1 MGTVAKIVAA
11 SMGVEVVFDA
21 SADTASTDGTRI
33 IIPTSLI
40 GNGDAHAAIL
50 MRGFIAHE
58 GVGHIRHT
66 DMAAWRAFAQDA
78 SPLGKSILNIIED
91 IRIERLACKVYP
103 GIKRILN
110 ETVEAL
116 KPEGFFDLPTKPHPA
131 GVITGL
137 LLNCLRAEELGQA
150 LDPIPARAMAFKM
163 FGLSLRDD
171 ILNIASNGSRGCS
184 TAEAV
189 DATKT
194 ILKLLGEVAN
204 SVANSVANPL
214 AKPVANP
221 DPIPEHFPETM
232 DDQAGEDASGSET
245 GSEAGS
251 VSKQAPSPSQ
261 QRSLKQSKSAAKT
274 LTATADDCGPSGL
287 EEITQKAMELSVGAS
302 QGLDEMPRSIVASPL
317 QNWRPSV
324 RSAGISRT
332 LSRKLEDMLQSRV
345 DEEDFSVR
353 GGGRLDAKRVSRTRV
368 LDLEVFER
376 EGKEAPG
383 LNTALFVL
391 VDKSGSM
398 SSPIGTSSDTTE
410 AVALDAVSA
419 LGDALARFDGRG
431 VSFSVEGFSQTMTS
445 YKSFSA
451 SWRGTRACLGRYHAS
466 GGTDFT
472 SACFT
477 AIGEIAKRP
486 EKRKVILALTDG
498 DVGELPLL
506 ASMQRTANKHGIE
519 TRVVFLGIEPNAA
532 RFMAT
537 HGGFAR
543 YGVANQAGEV
553 AKAVFA
559 ALEDT
564 F

>member
-1 MGTVAKIVAA
+1 
-11 SMGVEVVFDA
+11 
-21 SADTASTDGTRI
+21 
-33 IIPTSLI
+33 
-40 GNGDAHAAIL
+40 
-50 MRGFIAHE
+50 
-58 GVGHIRHT
+58 
-66 DMAAWRAFAQDA
+66 
-78 SPLGKSILNIIED
+78 
-91 IRIERLACKVYP
+91 
-103 GIKRILN
+103 
-110 ETVEAL
+110 
-116 KPEGFFDLPTKPHPA
+116 
-131 GVITGL
+131 
-137 LLNCLRAEELGQA
+137 
-150 LDPIPARAMAFKM
+150 
-163 FGLSLRDD
+163 
-171 ILNIASNGSRGCS
+171 
-184 TAEAV
+184 
-189 DATKT
+189 
-194 ILKLLGEVAN
+194 
-204 SVANSVANPL
+204 
-214 AKPVANP
+214 
-221 DPIPEHFPETM
+221 
-232 DDQAGEDASGSET
+232 
-245 GSEAGS
+245 
-251 VSKQAPSPSQ
+251 
-261 QRSLKQSKSAAKT
+261 
-274 LTATADDCGPSGL
+274 
-287 EEITQKAMELSVGAS
+287 MEMSVGAS

-332 LSRKLEDMLQSRV
+332 LSRKLEDVLQSRV

-398 SSPIGTSSDTTE
+398 SSPIGASSDTTQ

-506 ASMQRTANKHGIE
+506 ASMQRTAKKHGIE

-543 YGVANQAGEV
+543 YGVVNQAGEV

>member
-1 MGTVAKIVAA
+1 MSLSHMGTVAKIVAA
-11 SMGVEVVFDA
+11 SMGVEVIFDA

-33 IIPTSLI
+33 TIPTSLI
-40 GNGDAHAAIL
+40 GNGDARAAIL

-66 DMAAWRAFAQDA
+66 DMAVWSAFVRVA

-91 IRIERLACKVYP
+91 IRIERLACRVYP

-116 KPEGFFDLPTKPHPA
+116 EPEGFFDLPTKPHPA
-131 GVITGL
+131 GVVTGL
-137 LLNCLRAEELGQA
+137 LLNCLRAEELGQP

-163 FGLSLRDD
+163 FGVSLRDD
-171 ILNIASNGSRGCS
+171 ILNIASLGSRGCS

-189 DATKT
+189 DATKA
-194 ILKLLGEVAN
+194 ILTLLGDF
-204 SVANSVANPL
+204 ANPL
-214 AKPVANP
+214 ASQKPK
-221 DPIPEHFPETM
+221 PEHFPETK
-232 DDQAGEDASGSET
+232 DGQAGEDGSGSE
-245 GSEAGS
+245 SN
-251 VSKQAPSPSQ
+251 QATSTSQ
-261 QRSLKQSKSAAKT
+261 QQSLKQSKSATKA
-274 LTATADDCGPSGL
+274 LTATADDCGASGL
-287 EEITQKAMELSVGAS
+287 EEMAQEAMGKSIGAN
-302 QGLDEMPRSIVASPL
+302 QGLGEMPRSIVAAPV
-317 QNWRPSV
+317 QGWRPSA
-324 RSAGISRT
+324 RSAGISRS

-353 GGGRLDAKRVSRTRV
+353 GGGRLDAKRVSRSRL

-376 EGKEAPG
+376 EGEEAPG
-383 LNTALFVL
+383 LDTALFVL

-398 SSPIGTSSDTTE
+398 SSPIGASTDTTE

-451 SWRGTRACLGRYHAS
+451 SWRGTRACLGRYYAS

-506 ASMQRTANKHGIE
+506 ASIQKTAVKHGIE
-519 TRVVFLGIEPNAA
+519 TRVVFLGIDPNAA

-537 HGGFAR
+537 QGGFAR
-543 YGVANQAGEV
+543 YGVANQAEDV
-553 AKAVFA
+553 PKAVFA

>member
-1 MGTVAKIVAA
+1 MSLSHMGTVAKIVAA

-21 SADTASTDGTRI
+21 AADTASTDGIRI

-66 DMAAWRAFAQDA
+66 DIVAWRAFVKDA

-110 ETVEAL
+110 ETVVAL
-116 KPEGFFDLPTKPHPA
+116 VSEGFFDFPSQPHPA
-131 GVITGL
+131 GVVTGL
-137 LLNCLRAEELGQA
+137 LLNCLRAEELGQP

-163 FGLSLRDD
+163 FGVSLRDD
-171 ILNIASNGSRGCS
+171 ILNIARLGSHGGS

-189 DATKT
+189 DATKA

-204 SVANSVANPL
+204 SVANPL
-214 AKPVANP
+214 ANSDSKP
-221 DPIPEHFPETM
+221 EQSPETM
-232 DDQAGEDASGSET
+232 DDPAGGDASGS
-245 GSEAGS
+245 
-251 VSKQAPSPSQ
+251 VVHQAASHSRQ
-261 QRSLKQSKSAAKT
+261 QSLKPSKTAAKALTASAA
-274 LTATADDCGPSGL
+274 DCGASGL
-287 EEITQKAMELSVGAS
+287 EEITHKAIEKSVAAS
-302 QGLDEMPRSIVASPL
+302 QGLAEMPRTNEAVPV
-317 QNWRPSV
+317 QGWRPSA
-324 RSAGISRT
+324 RSAGISRS

-353 GGGRLDAKRVSRTRV
+353 GGGRLDARRVSRTRL

-376 EGKEAPG
+376 EGEEAPG
-383 LNTALFVL
+383 LDTALFVL

-398 SSPIGTSSDTTE
+398 SSPIGASTESTE

-472 SACFT
+472 SACFM

-498 DVGELPLL
+498 DVGELTLL
-506 ASMQRTANKHGIE
+506 ASIQKTAVKLGIE
-519 TRVVFLGIEPNAA
+519 TRVVFLGTDPNAA
-532 RFMAT
+532 RYMAT
-537 HGGFAR
+537 QGGLAR
-543 YGVANQAGEV
+543 YGVANQAEDV

>member
-1 MGTVAKIVAA
+1 MSLSHMGTVAKIVAA

-33 IIPTSLI
+33 TIPTSLI
-40 GNGDAHAAIL
+40 GNGDARAAIL

-66 DMAAWRAFAQDA
+66 DMAAWSAFVRDA

-91 IRIERLACKVYP
+91 IRIERLACRVYP

-116 KPEGFFDLPTKPHPA
+116 EPEGFFDLPAKPHPA
-131 GVITGL
+131 GVVTGL
-137 LLNCLRAEELGQA
+137 LLNCLRAEELGQP

-171 ILNIASNGSRGCS
+171 ILNIASHGSRGCS
-184 TAEAV
+184 TAAAV
-189 DATKT
+189 DATKA
-194 ILKLLGEVAN
+194 ILKLLGDFANPVAN
-204 SVANSVANPL
+204 PVANPL
-214 AKPVANP
+214 ASQKPK
-221 DPIPEHFPETM
+221 PEHFPETK
-232 DDQAGEDASGSET
+232 DGQAGEDGSGSE
-245 GSEAGS
+245 
-251 VSKQAPSPSQ
+251 SKQATSTTQ
-261 QRSLKQSKSAAKT
+261 QQSLKQSNSAAKA

-287 EEITQKAMELSVGAS
+287 EEMAQEAMGKSIGAN
-302 QGLDEMPRSIVASPL
+302 QGLGEMPRSIVAAPV
-317 QNWRPSV
+317 QGWRPSA

-353 GGGRLDAKRVSRTRV
+353 GGGRLDARRVSRTRL

-376 EGKEAPG
+376 EGEEAPG
-383 LNTALFVL
+383 LDTALFVL

-398 SSPIGTSSDTTE
+398 SSPIGASTDTTE
-410 AVALDAVSA
+410 VVALDAVSA

-506 ASMQRTANKHGIE
+506 ASIQKTAVKHGIE
-519 TRVVFLGIEPNAA
+519 TRVVFLGIDPNAA

-537 HGGFAR
+537 QGGFAR
-543 YGVANQAGEV
+543 YGVANQAEEV
-553 AKAVFA
+553 PKAVFA

>member
-1 MGTVAKIVAA
+1 MSLSHMGTVAKIVAA

-33 IIPTSLI
+33 TIPTSLI
-40 GNGDAHAAIL
+40 GNGDARAAIL

-66 DMAAWRAFAQDA
+66 DMAAWSAFVRDA

-91 IRIERLACKVYP
+91 ILIERLACRVYP

-116 KPEGFFDLPTKPHPA
+116 EPEGFFDLPTKLHPA
-131 GVITGL
+131 GVVTGL
-137 LLNCLRAEELGQA
+137 LLNCLRAEELGQP

-163 FGLSLRDD
+163 FGVSLRDD
-171 ILNIASNGSRGCS
+171 ILNIASLGSRGCS

-189 DATKT
+189 DATKA

-204 SVANSVANPL
+204 
-214 AKPVANP
+214 PVANP
-221 DPIPEHFPETM
+221 VANQKPKPEHFPETK
-232 DDQAGEDASGSET
+232 DGQAGEDAT
-245 GSEAGS
+245 GSES
-251 VSKQAPSPSQ
+251 NQATSTSQ
-261 QRSLKQSKSAAKT
+261 QQSLKQSKSATKA
-274 LTATADDCGPSGL
+274 LTATADDCGASGL
-287 EEITQKAMELSVGAS
+287 EEMAQEAMGKSIGAN
-302 QGLDEMPRSIVASPL
+302 QGLGEMPRSIVAVPV
-317 QNWRPSV
+317 QGWRPSA

-353 GGGRLDAKRVSRTRV
+353 GGGRLDARRVSRTRL

-376 EGKEAPG
+376 EGEEAPG
-383 LNTALFVL
+383 LDTALFVL

-398 SSPIGTSSDTTE
+398 SSPIGASTDTTE

-486 EKRKVILALTDG
+486 EKRKVILGLTDG
-498 DVGELPLL
+498 DVGELPLV
-506 ASMQRTANKHGIE
+506 ASIQKTAVTHGIE
-519 TRVVFLGIEPNAA
+519 TRVVFLGIDPNAA

-537 HGGFAR
+537 QGGFAR
-543 YGVANQAGEV
+543 YGVANQAEDV
-553 AKAVFA
+553 PKAVFA

>member
-1 MGTVAKIVAA
+1 MSLSHMGTVAKIVAA

-33 IIPTSLI
+33 YIPTSLI
-40 GNGDAHAAIL
+40 GNGDARTAIL

-66 DMAAWRAFAQDA
+66 DMAAWSAFARDA

-91 IRIERLACKVYP
+91 IRIERLACRVYP

-116 KPEGFFDLPTKPHPA
+116 KPEGFFDLPAKPHPA
-131 GVITGL
+131 GVVTGL
-137 LLNCLRAEELGQA
+137 LLNCLRAEELGQP
-150 LDPIPARAMAFKM
+150 LDPVPARTMAFKM
-163 FGLSLRDD
+163 FGVALRDD
-171 ILNIASNGSRGCS
+171 ILNIARLGSRGSS

-189 DATKT
+189 AATKA
-194 ILKLLGEVAN
+194 ILTLLGDD
-204 SVANSVANPL
+204 ANP
-214 AKPVANP
+214 VA
-221 DPIPEHFPETM
+221 IPTPQPALSAEPK
-232 DDQAGEDASGSET
+232 DGQAGEEGSGSE
-245 GSEAGS
+245 G
-251 VSKQAPSPSQ
+251 KQAAGISQ
-261 QRSLKQSKSAAKT
+261 RRSQKQRKSATQA
-274 LTATADDCGPSGL
+274 LTASAKECGPSGL
-287 EEITQKAMELSVGAS
+287 EEITQEAMGNSIGAG
-302 QGLDEMPRSIVASPL
+302 QDLEEMQRSIVAEPV
-317 QNWRPSV
+317 QGWRPSA

-353 GGGRLDAKRVSRTRV
+353 GGGRLDSRRVSRTKL

-376 EGKEAPG
+376 EGEEAPG
-383 LNTALFVL
+383 LDTAVFVL
-391 VDKSGSM
+391 VDKSSSM
-398 SSPIGTSSDTTE
+398 SSTIGSSDDTTE
-410 AVALDAVSA
+410 AVALDTVSA

-431 VSFSVEGFSQTMTS
+431 VAFAVEGFSDSMTA
-445 YKSFSA
+445 YKPFSA
-451 SWRGTRACLGRYHAS
+451 PWRGTRACLGHYRAS
-466 GGTDFT
+466 GGTDFC

-498 DVGELPLL
+498 DVGQISLV
-506 ASMQRTANKHGIE
+506 ASIQKTAVEHGIE
-519 TRVVFLGIEPNAA
+519 TRVVFLGINPDAA
-532 RFMAT
+532 RCMAT
-537 HGGFAR
+537 AGRFAR
-543 YGVANQAGEV
+543 YGVANQAEDV
-553 AKAVFA
+553 PKAVFA

>member
-189 DATKT
+189 DATKA
-194 ILKLLGEVAN
+194 ILKLLGEFAN
-204 SVANSVANPL
+204 TVANPL
-214 AKPVANP
+214 ANP
-221 DPIPEHFPETM
+221 YPKPEHFPETM

-261 QRSLKQSKSAAKT
+261 QRSLKQSKSAAKA

-287 EEITQKAMELSVGAS
+287 EEITQKAMEMSVGAS

-332 LSRKLEDMLQSRV
+332 LSRKLEDVLQSRV

-376 EGKEAPG
+376 EGKEAQG
-383 LNTALFVL
+383 LDTALFVL

-419 LGDALARFDGRG
+419 L
-431 VSFSVEGFSQTMTS
+431 
-445 YKSFSA
+445 
-451 SWRGTRACLGRYHAS
+451 
-466 GGTDFT
+466 
-472 SACFT
+472 
-477 AIGEIAKRP
+477 
-486 EKRKVILALTDG
+486 
-498 DVGELPLL
+498 
-506 ASMQRTANKHGIE
+506 
-519 TRVVFLGIEPNAA
+519 
-532 RFMAT
+532 
-537 HGGFAR
+537 
-543 YGVANQAGEV
+543 
-553 AKAVFA
+553 
-559 ALEDT
+559 
-564 F
+564 

>member
-1 MGTVAKIVAA
+1 MSLSHMGTVAKIVAA
-11 SMGVEVVFDA
+11 SMGVEVIFDA

-33 IIPTSLI
+33 TIPTSLI
-40 GNGDAHAAIL
+40 GNGDARAAIL

-66 DMAAWRAFAQDA
+66 DMAVWSAFVRVA

-91 IRIERLACKVYP
+91 IRIERLACRVYP

-116 KPEGFFDLPTKPHPA
+116 EPEGFFDLPTKPHPA
-131 GVITGL
+131 GVVTGL
-137 LLNCLRAEELGQA
+137 LLNCLRAEELGQP
-150 LDPIPARAMAFKM
+150 LDPVPARAMAFKM
-163 FGLSLRDD
+163 FGVSLRDN
-171 ILNIASNGSRGCS
+171 ILNIASLGSRGCS

-189 DATKT
+189 DATKA
-194 ILKLLGEVAN
+194 ILKLLGDF
-204 SVANSVANPL
+204 ANPVVSQ
-214 AKPVANP
+214 KPK
-221 DPIPEHFPETM
+221 PELFPETK
-232 DDQAGEDASGSET
+232 DGQAGEDGSGSE
-245 GSEAGS
+245 SN
-251 VSKQAPSPSQ
+251 QATSTSQ
-261 QRSLKQSKSAAKT
+261 QQSLKQSKSATKA
-274 LTATADDCGPSGL
+274 LTATADDCGASGL
-287 EEITQKAMELSVGAS
+287 EEMAQKAMEKSVGAS
-302 QGLDEMPRSIVASPL
+302 QGLGEMPRSIVAAPV
-317 QNWRPSV
+317 QGWRPSV

-345 DEEDFSVR
+345 DEDDFSVR
-353 GGGRLDAKRVSRTRV
+353 GGGRLDARRVSRTRL

-376 EGKEAPG
+376 EGEEAPG
-383 LNTALFVL
+383 LDTALFVL

-398 SSPIGTSSDTTE
+398 SSPIGASTDTTE

-451 SWRGTRACLGRYHAS
+451 SWRGTRACLGRYYAS

-506 ASMQRTANKHGIE
+506 ASIQKTAVKHGIE
-519 TRVVFLGIEPNAA
+519 TRVVFLGIDPNAA

-537 HGGFAR
+537 QGGFAR
-543 YGVANQAGEV
+543 YGVANQAEDV
-553 AKAVFA
+553 PKAVFA

>member
-1 MGTVAKIVAA
+1 MSLSHMGTVAKIVAA
-11 SMGVEVVFDA
+11 SMGVEVIFDA

-33 IIPTSLI
+33 TIPTSLI
-40 GNGDAHAAIL
+40 GNGDARAAIL

-66 DMAAWRAFAQDA
+66 DMAVWSAFVRVA

-91 IRIERLACKVYP
+91 IRIERLACRVYP

-116 KPEGFFDLPTKPHPA
+116 EPEGFFDLPTKPHPA
-131 GVITGL
+131 GVVTGL
-137 LLNCLRAEELGQA
+137 LLNCLRAEELGQP
-150 LDPIPARAMAFKM
+150 LDPVPARAMAFKM
-163 FGLSLRDD
+163 FGVSLRDN
-171 ILNIASNGSRGCS
+171 ILNIASLGSRGCS

-189 DATKT
+189 DATKA
-194 ILKLLGEVAN
+194 ILKLLGDF
-204 SVANSVANPL
+204 ANPVVSQ
-214 AKPVANP
+214 KPK
-221 DPIPEHFPETM
+221 PELFPETK
-232 DDQAGEDASGSET
+232 DGQAGEDGSGSE
-245 GSEAGS
+245 SN
-251 VSKQAPSPSQ
+251 QATSTSQ
-261 QRSLKQSKSAAKT
+261 QQSLKQSKSATKA
-274 LTATADDCGPSGL
+274 LTATADDCGASGL
-287 EEITQKAMELSVGAS
+287 EEMAQEAMGKSIGAN
-302 QGLDEMPRSIVASPL
+302 QGLGEMPRSIVAEPV
-317 QNWRPSV
+317 QGWRPSA

-353 GGGRLDAKRVSRTRV
+353 GGGRLDARRVSRTRL

-376 EGKEAPG
+376 EGEEAPG
-383 LNTALFVL
+383 LDTALFVL

-398 SSPIGTSSDTTE
+398 SSPIGASTDTTE

-445 YKSFSA
+445 YKSFTA
-451 SWRGTRACLGRYHAS
+451 SWRGTRACLGRYYAS

-506 ASMQRTANKHGIE
+506 ASIQKTAVKHGIE
-519 TRVVFLGIEPNAA
+519 TRVVFLGIDPNAA

-537 HGGFAR
+537 QGGFAR
-543 YGVANQAGEV
+543 YGVANQAEDV
-553 AKAVFA
+553 PKAVFA

>member
-11 SMGVEVVFDA
+11 SMGVEVIFDA

-33 IIPTSLI
+33 TIPTSLI
-40 GNGDAHAAIL
+40 GNGDARAAIL

-66 DMAAWRAFAQDA
+66 DMAVWSAFVRVA

-91 IRIERLACKVYP
+91 IRIERLACRVYP

-116 KPEGFFDLPTKPHPA
+116 EPEGFFDLPTKPHPA
-131 GVITGL
+131 GVVTGL
-137 LLNCLRAEELGQA
+137 LLNCLRAEELGQP

-163 FGLSLRDD
+163 FGVSLRDD
-171 ILNIASNGSRGCS
+171 ILNIASLGSRGCS

-189 DATKT
+189 DATKA
-194 ILKLLGEVAN
+194 ILTLLGDF
-204 SVANSVANPL
+204 ANPL
-214 AKPVANP
+214 ASQKPK
-221 DPIPEHFPETM
+221 PEHFPETK
-232 DDQAGEDASGSET
+232 DGQAGEDGSGSE
-245 GSEAGS
+245 SN
-251 VSKQAPSPSQ
+251 QATSTSQ
-261 QRSLKQSKSAAKT
+261 QQSLKQSKSATKA
-274 LTATADDCGPSGL
+274 LTATADDCGASGL
-287 EEITQKAMELSVGAS
+287 EEMAQEAMGKSIGAN
-302 QGLDEMPRSIVASPL
+302 QGLGEMPRSIVAAPV
-317 QNWRPSV
+317 QGWRPSA
-324 RSAGISRT
+324 RSAGISRS

-353 GGGRLDAKRVSRTRV
+353 GGGRLDAKRVSRSRL

-376 EGKEAPG
+376 EGEEAPG
-383 LNTALFVL
+383 LDTALFVL

-398 SSPIGTSSDTTE
+398 SSPIGASTDTTE

-451 SWRGTRACLGRYHAS
+451 SWRGTRACLGRYYAS

-506 ASMQRTANKHGIE
+506 ASIQKTAVKHGIE
-519 TRVVFLGIEPNAA
+519 TRVVFLGIDPNAA

-537 HGGFAR
+537 QGGFAR
-543 YGVANQAGEV
+543 YGVANQAEDV
-553 AKAVFA
+553 PKAVFA

>member
-1 MGTVAKIVAA
+1 
-11 SMGVEVVFDA
+11 
-21 SADTASTDGTRI
+21 
-33 IIPTSLI
+33 
-40 GNGDAHAAIL
+40 
-50 MRGFIAHE
+50 
-58 GVGHIRHT
+58 
-66 DMAAWRAFAQDA
+66 
-78 SPLGKSILNIIED
+78 LGKSILNIIED
-91 IRIERLACKVYP
+91 IRIERLACRVYP

-116 KPEGFFDLPTKPHPA
+116 EPEGFFDLPTKPHPA
-131 GVITGL
+131 GVVTGL
-137 LLNCLRAEELGQA
+137 LLNCLRAEELGQP

-163 FGLSLRDD
+163 FGVSLRDD
-171 ILNIASNGSRGCS
+171 ILNIASLGSRGCS

-189 DATKT
+189 DATKA
-194 ILKLLGEVAN
+194 ILKLLGDFAN
-204 SVANSVANPL
+204 PVANPL
-214 AKPVANP
+214 ANQKPK
-221 DPIPEHFPETM
+221 PEHFPETK
-232 DDQAGEDASGSET
+232 DGQAGEDGSGSE
-245 GSEAGS
+245 SN
-251 VSKQAPSPSQ
+251 QATSTSQ
-261 QRSLKQSKSAAKT
+261 QQSLKQSKSATKA
-274 LTATADDCGPSGL
+274 LTATADDCGASGL
-287 EEITQKAMELSVGAS
+287 EEMAQEAMGKSIGAS
-302 QGLDEMPRSIVASPL
+302 QGLGEMPRSIVAAPV
-317 QNWRPSV
+317 QGWRPSA

-353 GGGRLDAKRVSRTRV
+353 GGGRLDARRVSRTRL

-376 EGKEAPG
+376 EGEEAPG
-383 LNTALFVL
+383 LDTALFVL

-398 SSPIGTSSDTTE
+398 SSPIGASTDTTE

-498 DVGELPLL
+498 DVGELPLV
-506 ASMQRTANKHGIE
+506 ASIQKTAVKHGIE
-519 TRVVFLGIEPNAA
+519 TRVVFLGIDPNAA

-537 HGGFAR
+537 QGGFAR
-543 YGVANQAGEV
+543 YGVANQADDV
-553 AKAVFA
+553 PKAVFA

>member
-11 SMGVEVVFDA
+11 SMGVEVIFDA

-33 IIPTSLI
+33 TIPTSLI
-40 GNGDAHAAIL
+40 GNGDARAAIL

-66 DMAAWRAFAQDA
+66 DMAVWSAFVRVA

-91 IRIERLACKVYP
+91 IRIERLACRVYP

-116 KPEGFFDLPTKPHPA
+116 EPEGFFDLPTKPHPA
-131 GVITGL
+131 GVVTGL
-137 LLNCLRAEELGQA
+137 LLNCLRAEELGQP
-150 LDPIPARAMAFKM
+150 LDPVPARAMAFKM
-163 FGLSLRDD
+163 FGVSLRDN
-171 ILNIASNGSRGCS
+171 ILNIASLGSRGCS

-189 DATKT
+189 DATKA
-194 ILKLLGEVAN
+194 ILKLLGDF
-204 SVANSVANPL
+204 ANPVVSQ
-214 AKPVANP
+214 KPK
-221 DPIPEHFPETM
+221 PELFPETK
-232 DDQAGEDASGSET
+232 DGQAGEDGSGSE
-245 GSEAGS
+245 SN
-251 VSKQAPSPSQ
+251 QATSTSQ
-261 QRSLKQSKSAAKT
+261 QQSLKQSKSATKA
-274 LTATADDCGPSGL
+274 LTATADDCGASGL
-287 EEITQKAMELSVGAS
+287 EEMAQEAMGKSIGAN
-302 QGLDEMPRSIVASPL
+302 QGLGEMPRSIVAEPV
-317 QNWRPSV
+317 QGWRPSA

-353 GGGRLDAKRVSRTRV
+353 GGGRLDARRVSRTRL

-376 EGKEAPG
+376 EGEEAPG
-383 LNTALFVL
+383 LDTALFVL

-398 SSPIGTSSDTTE
+398 SSPIGASTDTTE

-445 YKSFSA
+445 YKSFTA
-451 SWRGTRACLGRYHAS
+451 SWRGTRACLGRYYAS

-506 ASMQRTANKHGIE
+506 ASIQKTAVKHGIE
-519 TRVVFLGIEPNAA
+519 TRVVFLGIDPNAA

-537 HGGFAR
+537 QGGFAR
-543 YGVANQAGEV
+543 YGVANQAEDV
-553 AKAVFA
+553 PKAVFA

>member
-1 MGTVAKIVAA
+1 MSLSHMGTVAKIVAA

-33 IIPTSLI
+33 TIPTSLI

-66 DMAAWRAFAQDA
+66 DMAAWSAFVRDA

-91 IRIERLACKVYP
+91 IRIERLACRVYP

-116 KPEGFFDLPTKPHPA
+116 EPEGFFDLPTKPHPA
-131 GVITGL
+131 GVVTGL
-137 LLNCLRAEELGQA
+137 LLNCLRAEELGQP

-163 FGLSLRDD
+163 FGVSLRDD
-171 ILNIASNGSRGCS
+171 ILNIASLGSRGCS

-189 DATKT
+189 DATKA

-204 SVANSVANPL
+204 
-214 AKPVANP
+214 PVANP
-221 DPIPEHFPETM
+221 VANQKPKPEHFPETK
-232 DDQAGEDASGSET
+232 DGQAGEDGSGSE
-245 GSEAGS
+245 SN
-251 VSKQAPSPSQ
+251 QAASTSQ
-261 QRSLKQSKSAAKT
+261 QQSLKQSKSATKA

-287 EEITQKAMELSVGAS
+287 EEMAQEAMGKNIGAN
-302 QGLDEMPRSIVASPL
+302 QGLGEMLRSIVAAPV
-317 QNWRPSV
+317 QGWRPSA

-345 DEEDFSVR
+345 DEDDFSLR
-353 GGGRLDAKRVSRTRV
+353 GGGRLDARRVSRTRL

-376 EGKEAPG
+376 EGEEAPG
-383 LNTALFVL
+383 LDTALFVL

-398 SSPIGTSSDTTE
+398 SSPIGASTDTTE

-498 DVGELPLL
+498 DVGELPLV
-506 ASMQRTANKHGIE
+506 ASIQKTAVTHGIE
-519 TRVVFLGIEPNAA
+519 TRVVFLGIDPNAA

-537 HGGFAR
+537 QGGFAR
-543 YGVANQAGEV
+543 YGVANQAEDV
-553 AKAVFA
+553 PKAVFA

>member
-1 MGTVAKIVAA
+1 MSLSHMGTVAKIVAA

-33 IIPTSLI
+33 FIPTSLI
-40 GNGDAHAAIL
+40 GNGDAHTATL

-66 DMAAWRAFAQDA
+66 DMAAWSAFVRDA

-91 IRIERLACKVYP
+91 IRIERLACRVYP

-131 GVITGL
+131 GVVTGL
-137 LLNCLRAEELGQA
+137 LLNCLRAEELDQP

-163 FGLSLRDD
+163 FGVALRDD
-171 ILNIASNGSRGCS
+171 ILNIASLGSRGSS
-184 TAEAV
+184 TTEAV
-189 DATKT
+189 VATKA
-194 ILKLLGEVAN
+194 ILTLLGD
-204 SVANSVANPL
+204 VANPV
-214 AKPVANP
+214 AIPAASPKPQPAQSAEPKDGQV
-221 DPIPEHFPETM
+221 
-232 DDQAGEDASGSET
+232 GEEGSGSE
-245 GSEAGS
+245 GKQEA
-251 VSKQAPSPSQ
+251 SPSQ
-261 QRSLKQSKSAAKT
+261 RQSQKQRKSATQA
-274 LTATADDCGPSGL
+274 LTASAKECGPSGL
-287 EEITQKAMELSVGAS
+287 EEITQEAMEKNIGAG
-302 QGLDEMPRSIVASPL
+302 QDLEEMQRSIVAEPV
-317 QNWRPSV
+317 QGWRPSA

-353 GGGRLDAKRVSRTRV
+353 GGGRLNSRRVSRTKL

-376 EGKEAPG
+376 EGEEAPG
-383 LNTALFVL
+383 LDTAVIVL
-391 VDKSGSM
+391 VDKSSSMGSTM
-398 SSPIGTSSDTTE
+398 GSSDDTTE
-410 AVALDAVSA
+410 AVALDTVSA

-431 VSFSVEGFSQTMTS
+431 VSFAVEGFSDSMTA
-445 YKSFSA
+445 YKPFSA
-451 SWRGTRACLGRYHAS
+451 PWRGTRACLGHYRAS
-466 GGTDFT
+466 GGTNFC

-498 DVGELPLL
+498 DVGHISLV
-506 ASMQRTANKHGIE
+506 ASIQKTAVEHGIE
-519 TRVVFLGIEPNAA
+519 TRVVFLGINPDAA
-532 RFMAT
+532 RCMAT
-537 HGGFAR
+537 AGRFAR
-543 YGVANQAGEV
+543 YGVANQAEDV
-553 AKAVFA
+553 PKAVFA